1 MPNNKLIV
9 TPDNF
14 SQEDWINFFHNKS
27 IFFSDDNKLN
37 KDYTDSNFIEI
48 NKIGKI
54 EFPQSVPSD
63 LGVYALKVANPL
75 TERSSRK
82 KQYDIARN
90 IIINERVESGIFIF
104 YEENKSFRLSF
115 IYPIYQGRQRKYS
128 NYKRNSFFVSKDE
141 PNKTYI
147 LQMENYD
154 MHSINEIKDMF
165 SIEKVS
171 NLFYNEF
178 QKEFERLKNEAVQ
191 PQFETVIDENLRN
204 DFALLF
210 VLRII
215 FLGFVQKKGW
225 LGNDA
230 KFIRNYINCYDPCLH
245 TNGIYQDLL
254 EPLFFQALNSPHSTK
269 NKFTFPNIPEPFNN
283 ALVNAPFLNGGLF
296 HKITDF
302 DTIALYITNEG
313 IRNFVDFLFS
323 YNFTLEENTLYD
335 EELELNPEFLGI
347 IFEKLINKQYG
358 AIYTPQLEVDL
369 MCRVSLVKFLQQ
381 NCSSDIS
388 YENLYKLFF
397 REFGGEEE
405 QTLGVFTYE
414 QGREIL
420 HKLESIT
427 VCDPAVGSGAF
438 AVGML
443 NVLYDTEEEIYK
455 NILNEDINTT
465 PFERKTRII
474 FQSLYGVEV
483 QKWAVWITQ
492 LRLWIS
498 LFLEAEDELKISD
511 EPLLPS
517 FDFKIRKGDS
527 LIQILGDSLFPVSGE
542 GVIGPDIKK
551 NIDKIKELKT
561 KYYHNKSALTLNEIE
576 RLQRNLYIN
585 MLEKKKKTLLRKYDR
600 LKIDTTQ
607 IQADFFSDEEDS
619 VLELA
624 KLNFEKS
631 IKELELEIKKLD
643 FSIDKIKNNDIPFI
657 WRIDFPEIFL
667 SKEGFD
673 IVIGNPPYV
682 AQEEITDPQQIIDN
696 RTYKD
701 LLKKMAA
708 QDFPDRISEN
718 SISGKSDL
726 YTFFYIRGLRLLNKK
741 GILTFIC
748 SNSWMDVEFGAW
760 LQKFLLE
767 NCQVY
772 LIIDNLNKRVFR
784 ESAINTIISVISAPQ
799 PRVKNDDLIRFV
811 AFKIPY
817 ESSIYTDNFLAIEDA
832 RKRLDIDDLRVNVLT
847 RMQLME
853 EGWANSEEN
862 RYRGSKWGSIYIKAP
877 DIYFTIIEKAKN
889 KLVKLGDIAELK
901 RGYTTGANEFFYFA
915 INDPRIKLLGED
927 NFKDIIRSPREL
939 KGIDIDKNWLN
950 YKILYINPS
959 IDILSNPYLFQY
971 IKEGEKRKYHL
982 RPTIKNRIPWY
993 SLPPQELSDI
1003 VQGQIINDRFLFCL
1017 NQKYY
1022 ADCVLN
1028 LLYLNEEYTNLLYET
1043 LLSLNASITIL
1054 MSELNGRTA
1063 LGEGALKTQVFEL
1076 RNLKITDPKL
1086 IAKFPDSQNKIK
1098 NMMKREIY
1106 SVCNEFQLNSY
1117 QEIKDKLPDP
1127 LPDRKAIDDMVFS
1140 ALELTPNERKAVYM
1154 SLLELTANRLNRAN
1168 LNQDRE

>member
-1 MPNNKLIV
+1 MSKNESIV

-14 SQEDWINFFHNKS
+14 SQEKWIDFFYSKS
-27 IFFSDDNKLN
+27 KYFRDDDKLN

-48 NKIGKI
+48 NKIGNI
-54 EFPQSVPSD
+54 EFPHSVPSY

-178 QKEFERLKNEAVQ
+178 QKEFERLKNEVVQ
-191 PQFETVIDENLRN
+191 PKLETVIDENFRN

-230 KFIRNYINCYDPCLH
+230 KFIRNYIDCYDPCLQ
-245 TNGIYQDLL
+245 TNGIYKDLL

-369 MCRVSLVKFLQQ
+369 MCRLSLVKFLQQ

-414 QGREIL
+414 QGGEIL
-420 HKLESIT
+420 DKLESIT

-465 PFERKTRII
+465 PFERKKRII

-517 FDFKIRKGDS
+517 FDFKIRQGDS

-542 GVIGPDIKK
+542 GIIGPDIKK
-551 NIDKIKELKT
+551 NIDKIQKLKT
-561 KYYHNKSALTLNEIE
+561 EHYYNKSALTLNEIE
-576 RLQRNLYIN
+576 RLQRKLYIN
-585 MLEKKKKTLLRKYDR
+585 MLEKKKNPLVKKLYR
-600 LKIDTTQ
+600 LQIDTTQ

-643 FSIDKIKNNDIPFI
+643 VSIKKIQNNDLPFI

-817 ESSIYTDNFLAIEDA
+817 ESSIYTDNFLSIEDA

-877 DIYFTIIEKAKN
+877 DIYFTIMEKAKN
-889 KLVKLGDIAELK
+889 KLVKLGDIAEIK
-901 RGYTTGANEFFYFA
+901 FGIKSGANEFFYFA

-993 SLPPQELSDI
+993 SLPPQALSDI

-1086 IAKFPDSQNKIK
+1086 IAKFQDSQNKIK

-1117 QEIKDKLPDP
+1117 KEIKDKLPDP
-1127 LPDRKAIDDMVFS
+1127 LPDRKAIDDIVFS
-1140 ALELTPNERKAVYM
+1140 ALELTSNERKAVYM